1 MAAIHP
7 MRTRSLAYPA
17 LLRLG
22 GHVPSLARYSTLS
35 YSIII
40 AIAVLVCCF
49 LCSQLFALPLANSLQ
64 LVNHHFTLLT
74 FFVEA
79 QPHTREANAP
89 LHTLHTINLPLPPPP
104 LLVGLSGEQVFR
116 YASMEI

>member
-49 LCSQLFALPLANSLQ
+49 LCSQLFTLPLANSLQ
-64 LVNHHFTLLT
+64 LVNHYFTLLI
-74 FFVEA
+74 FSSK
-79 QPHTREANAP
+79 H
-89 LHTLHTINLPLPPPP
+89 NLTQ
-104 LLVGLSGEQVFR
+104 GK
-116 YASMEI
+116 